1 MDRFSLEILERTA
14 ELAIDAM
21 PPEQNP
27 RVVACVTTIRDY
39 IELPNAAD
47 EGTLHRA
54 VIELLEIARLNC
66 QFLIAARLEPIA
78 RQLGQGHTQINSRHL
93 A

>member
-27 RVVACVTTIRDY
+27 RVVACVIAIRDY
-39 IELPNAAD
+39 IEFPNAAY
-47 EGTLHRA
+47 EKTLQTA

-66 QFLIAARLEPIA
+66 RFLIASRLAPIA
-78 RQLGQGHTQINSRHL
+78 RQLGAGRNDSDV